1 MRGIG
6 VLGGTFDP
14 VHFGHLR
21 IALEIFQEL
30 DLAEVRFL
38 PCHLPPHRAEPLAA
52 SQDRLA
58 MLQLAVQGQGGF
70 CVDERELQ
78 RPGFSYMVDTLESLR
93 TEFPARSLCLIMG
106 MDAFAGLDRWYRWE
120 QLLTLAHLVIVC
132 RPGSHAALPPAV
144 AALVAERRAADTAA
158 LWQHNAGRIWFQAVS
173 QLDISASRIRAL
185 VREDKSARYLL
196 PDAVWRY
203 LCENKLY
210 R

>member
-52 SQDRLA
+52 PQDRLA
-58 MLQLAVQGQGGF
+58 MLRLAVQDQGGF
-70 CVDERELQ
+70 FVDERELQ

-93 TEFPARSLCLIMG
+93 TEFPVRSLCLIMG
-106 MDAFAGLDRWYRWE
+106 MDAFASLHRWYHWE
-120 QLLTLAHLVIVC
+120 QLVTLAHLVIAC
-132 RPGSHAALPPAV
+132 RPGSDAALSPVV
-144 AALVAERRAADTAA
+144 AALVAEHRAVDVAE
-158 LWQHNAGRIWFQAVS
+158 LRQHTAGRIWFQAVS